1 MISLQYSFT
10 LTILVHSLQFIS
22 NDLDSFRL
30 PGSQGEE
37 SADEEAEADH
47 RGESVRGRPKA
58 GPPGLLSEVV
68 HDVDLP
74 AHVGG
79 GVAVVIDHVGPRDIG
94 GHLS

>member
-1 MISLQYSFT
+1 M
-10 LTILVHSLQFIS
+10 
-22 NDLDSFRL
+22 
-30 PGSQGEE
+30 
-37 SADEEAEADH
+37 
-47 RGESVRGRPKA
+47 RGRPKA